1 MAHRFLAS
9 TPLLS
14 RTSLSLTARAR
25 AAVPAQY
32 ANYVTA
38 SAVVMAGGK
47 AKKATPKIKAQ
58 SNSFRKKKASDDDK
72 GESGSG
78 GATRLNEKY
87 YKPSVPV
94 KVEEFLP
101 STATKEHVGQVLG
114 FPSTVIPAL
123 AQTAYPTLLNEQF
136 ELIKPAAL
144 VVRESTVSF
153 LEKVDKAMKTPS
165 SQSRIV
171 LTGEAG
177 SGKSALLLQTVSHC
191 LSAGWIVIYVPKA
204 TTWMNSS
211 FAYNKVA
218 NTTSFVQP
226 LLASNLV
233 GQIQNVNKSVLDKI
247 TTSETAMVGRHE
259 VEKGTKL
266 SALLEVGVKD
276 QFAAQDVM
284 EVFMKEIGAQNGIPT
299 LVAVDEVNS
308 FFRPTQYLSQDG
320 KELDPEHLKLSK
332 LFLNYISGKSTFKH
346 GAVVAATSNTL
357 LANKS
362 EVLDVTLGVKEVSP
376 YKRLSQTILP
386 WTQGLTS
393 VEVPNYTREEAKGV
407 FDYYKKANIFFDAA
421 SEPFFLNKFITSN
434 GNPRKF
440 FTSCAK
446 GI

>member
-1 MAHRFLAS
+1 MAHRILAS
-9 TPLLS
+9 TPLL

-25 AAVPAQY
+25 VAVPAQY

-47 AKKATPKIKAQ
+47 AKKSAPKIKAQ
-58 SNSFRKKKASDDDK
+58 SNSFRKKKAADDEK

-78 GATRLNEKY
+78 GATRLNDKY

-101 STATKEHVGQVLG
+101 STATKEHIGQVLG
-114 FPSTVIPAL
+114 FPTTVVPAL
-123 AQTAYPTLLNEQF
+123 AQTAYPTLLSEQF
-136 ELIKPAAL
+136 ELVKPAAL

-153 LEKVDKAMKTPS
+153 LEKVDQAMKTPS

-204 TTWMNSS
+204 STWMNSS

-218 NTTSFVQP
+218 NSTSFVQP
-226 LLASNLV
+226 LLTSNLV
-233 GQIQNVNKSVLDKI
+233 GQIQNVNRAVLDKI
-247 TTSETAMVGRHE
+247 NTTEEALVGRHE
-259 VEKGTKL
+259 IKKGTSL
-266 SALLEVGVKD
+266 SALLEFGVKD
-276 QFAAQDVM
+276 QFASQDVM
-284 EVFMKEIGAQNGIPT
+284 EVFMKEISNQKDIPT

-308 FFRPTQYLSQDG
+308 FFRPTQYLSQDN
-320 KELDPEHLKLSK
+320 KELDPEHLMLPK

-346 GAVVAATSNTL
+346 GAVVGATSDTL

-362 EVLDVTLGVKEVSP
+362 EVLDVALGVKEVSP
-376 YKRLSQTILP
+376 YKRLSETILP

-393 VEVPNYTREEAKGV
+393 VKVPSYTREEAKGV
-407 FDYYKKANIFFDAA
+407 FDYYNKANIFFDVA

-440 FTSCAK
+440 FTACAK